1 MKINDFFE
9 NENIY
14 VIAEISQNHDGSL
27 GQAHAYIDAVAK
39 TGADAIKFQTHI
51 ASEESTIHELF
62 RVKFSYSDKTRYDY
76 WKRMEFSEEEWRG
89 LYDHATSAGLDFLSS
104 PFSVCALDMLE
115 RIGIPAWKFGSGE
128 VFNSVLIDKAI
139 ETGKP
144 LILSTGLSTFAEIK
158 EQAEKIISAGNR
170 LVLMECTTAYPSE
183 ANQISLNLVKKYI
196 ENFDCPIGI
205 SDHSSTIFPGI
216 AAVAMGARC
225 VEVHV
230 TMSHEMFGPDVGASV
245 TTSELA
251 ELVKGVHF
259 VNEMRHCE
267 IDKEILSD
275 ETLKLRRTFSKSLYV
290 NRDVKAGE
298 ILKMEDIG
306 IKKPHDDEAMGVE
319 DYAGLIGK
327 KILID
332 LKKDE
337 AIKQEYVK

>member
-1 MKINDFFE
+1 M
-9 NENIY
+9 
-14 VIAEISQNHDGSL
+14 
-27 GQAHAYIDAVAK
+27 
-39 TGADAIKFQTHI
+39 
-51 ASEESTIHELF
+51 
-62 RVKFSYSDKTRYDY
+62 
-76 WKRMEFSEEEWRG
+76 
-89 LYDHATSAGLDFLSS
+89 
-104 PFSVCALDMLE
+104 
-115 RIGIPAWKFGSGE
+115 
-128 VFNSVLIDKAI
+128 
-139 ETGKP
+139 
-144 LILSTGLSTFAEIK
+144 
-158 EQAEKIISAGNR
+158 
-170 LVLMECTTAYPSE
+170 
-183 ANQISLNLVKKYI
+183 
-196 ENFDCPIGI
+196 
-205 SDHSSTIFPGI
+205 
-216 AAVAMGARC
+216 AMGARC

-298 ILKMEDIG
+298 ILKAEDIG
-306 IKKPHDDEAMGVE
+306 IKKPHDDEAMGVG